1 LFPNYLKSDYLI
13 PDCLIPD
20 YLIPNFLITQCPI
33 TNHYSCFPDK
43 LFPMTNLQAII
54 LGIVQGLTE
63 FLPISSSGHLVLV
76 PHVLGWVF
84 PADQTFV
91 FDVWVQ
97 LGTLVAV
104 IVYFWKEIYWITFST
119 VTSIW
124 EPRHRSRPE
133 VRLGICLLVATIPAV
148 IGGVLLKDRVE
159 QAFSNPNTTV
169 VFLVLTAMLLLI
181 AERAGKRQT
190 KLENITWRDAFWIGL
205 FQILALFP
213 GLSRSGAT
221 ITGGMLRNLDRRS
234 AARFSFLM
242 SVPIMIGAGVFTIP
256 DLLKIQ
262 NLSSFITPI
271 VIGFVT
277 SMIVGYL
284 SIRWLLKYL
293 SNNSFYPFIIYLVS
307 VSLIIL
313 LIK

>member
-1 LFPNYLKSDYLI
+1 
-13 PDCLIPD
+13 
-20 YLIPNFLITQCPI
+20 
-33 TNHYSCFPDK
+33 
-43 LFPMTNLQAII
+43 MTNLQAII
-54 LGIVQGLTE
+54 LGIVQGATE
-63 FLPISSSGHLVLV
+63 FLPISSSGHLVIV
-76 PHVLGWVF
+76 PHILGWEF
-84 PADQTFV
+84 STDQAFV

-104 IVYFWKEIYWITFST
+104 ILYFWKEIYWITFST

-133 VRLGICLLVATIPAV
+133 VRLGICIIVATLPAA
-148 IGGVLLKDRVE
+148 IGGVFLKARVE
-159 QAFSNPNTTV
+159 QAFSNPYTTV
-169 VFLVLTAMLLLI
+169 VFLILTAMLLLI
-181 AERAGKRQT
+181 AERAGKRQIP
-190 KLENITWRDAFWIGL
+190 LENITWRDAFWIGM
-205 FQILALFP
+205 FQILSLFP
-213 GLSRSGAT
+213 GLSRSGST

-242 SVPIMIGAGVFTIP
+242 SVPIMVGAGLYTIP

-262 NLSSFITPI
+262 NLSTFITPI

-293 SNNSFYPFIIYLVS
+293 SHNSFYPFIIYLIS

-313 LIK
+313 LLK